1 MKESEMGS
9 MVGNKITNEKVRKI
23 VKKKSGKGVETD
35 REW

>member
-23 VKKKSGKGVETD
+23 VKKRVEK
-35 REW
+35 E